1 MEKQNDT
8 EKTAITS
15 NGVLADSKNLRGWM
29 PIDGIRLP
37 ERGEKVLVL
46 FGKIENILIGRRMND
61 ADGNDVWTVFF
72 SDGEHLNFGKNA
84 EDITHWMELPKLPSV
99 G

>member
-1 MEKQNDT
+1 MKKDNLKDE
-8 EKTAITS
+8 TANST
-15 NGVLADSKNLRGWM
+15 NTVLADSKNLCGWM

-46 FGKIENILIGRRMND
+46 FGKIENILIGKRMND
-61 ADGNDVWTVFF
+61 ADGNDVWTVYF
-72 SDGEHLNFGKNA
+72 SDGEQPNFGADA
-84 EDITHWMELPKLPSV
+84 EVITHWMKLPKLPSV